1 MKIQIAGTGCAK
13 CKAAENNVR
22 NACAELNLAADI
34 SHVYDA
40 RETARLGVMLTP
52 AVLVDGKIVIAGRVP
67 TVDELKRLLSDM
79 ERMHR
84 TTSGW
89 VEN

>member
-1 MKIQIAGTGCAK
+1 MKIQIAGPGCAK
-13 CKAAENNVR
+13 CKVVEGNVR

-40 RETARLGVMLTP
+40 KESAKLGVMLTP

-67 TVDELKRLLSDM
+67 TVDELKRLLSDIN
-79 ERMHR
+79 RMHH
-84 TTSGW
+84 TVSGW
-89 VEN
+89 VED